1 MSVQELRVRIDK
13 LSTEIVLQR
22 ELLRKLEEDKSLIQ
36 RQLNSVLDPVARLP
50 LEISSEIFLC
60 CLPPRPEAA
69 AHHFPMLLL
78 KICNAWTSI
87 ALSTP
92 ALWAS
97 IGLVFPCAEG
107 FEEGVSAWLRR
118 ACNRPLSVSLRGQLD
133 GGVAPLIR
141 QHGERLK
148 HLEICD
154 DEEYEY
160 DGEQP
165 TINLMGGTT
174 FGPLP
179 LLETL
184 TIRALGDGRARDFS
198 GTQIL
203 DLLRSAP
210 NLTEAIFGNV
220 NFTYMYN
227 VVPGEKLVLPA
238 LRRLIFE
245 ESAEGPDPDYGILRR
260 LTLPALETLSV
271 SRADDGFFPFLKHS
285 SPPLQELILTYGES
299 GVPIAEC
306 LRLVPTLTRFTL
318 LWPRAHLVAESFA
331 ALAESPSP
339 IVPNLHSLTIYLNS
353 STITDSSWKTLLRAL
368 SARRNQLQVVH
379 IGLEYGSPNWE
390 LGSDIRAE
398 FRQLVADG
406 MQVYVGTS
414 NGNRNFLLD

>member
-133 GGVAPLIR
+133 GGVAPIIR

-154 DEEYEY
+154 DDEHREY
-160 DGEQP
+160 DDEES
-165 TINLMGGTT
+165 TIDLMGGIS

-184 TIRALGDGRARDFS
+184 TMRAFEYGREFS

-210 NLTEAIFGNV
+210 NLTEASCRNV
-220 NFTYMYN
+220 NFTYMYS

-238 LRRLIFE
+238 LHRLIFG
-245 ESAEGPDPDYGILRR
+245 ESAEGPDPDYGILRC

-271 SRADDGFFPFLKHS
+271 SLDNDGFFPFLKRS
-285 SPPLQELILTYGES
+285 SPPLQELILAYGEYS
-299 GVPIAEC
+299 FPFAEC
-306 LRLVPTLTRFTL
+306 LRLVPTLARFTL
-318 LWPRAHLVAESFA
+318 LWPRAYLVAEFFA

-339 IVPNLHSLTIYLNS
+339 IVPNLHSLTIHLNS

-368 SARRNQLQVVH
+368 SARRTQLQVVH
-379 IGLEYGSPNWE
+379 IGLIYGSPDWVLE
-390 LGSDIRAE
+390 PDIRAE

-406 MQVYVGTS
+406 MQVYVGMS
-414 NGNRNFLLD
+414 ADDLNFLLD